1 MKIVMFQ
8 YNREA
13 SAVIQDNALGRKR
26 YARNKQLTVNCFIA
40 GGYGDRLLWEEA
52 ANLRPKPPKEYP
64 IPGNWQ

>member
-13 SAVIQDNALGRKR
+13 SAILSQNALGQAKISQKR
-26 YARNKQLTVNCFIA
+26 LQESPLPQSYN
-40 GGYGDRLLWEEA
+40 DRFLWEGA
-52 ANLRPKPPKEYP
+52 TSFTTPPQGEYI